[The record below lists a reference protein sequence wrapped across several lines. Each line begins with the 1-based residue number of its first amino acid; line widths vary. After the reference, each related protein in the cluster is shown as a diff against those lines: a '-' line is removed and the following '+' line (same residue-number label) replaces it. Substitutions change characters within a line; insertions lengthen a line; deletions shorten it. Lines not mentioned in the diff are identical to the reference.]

1 MRNIRRQPR
10 EEVSIDEI
18 IDTPAQEKE
27 KVDSKKKPQKITSIN
42 STTNSIVA
50 IMKLG
55 LTANE
60 IKLLE
65 SIESE
70 KIFTSNE
77 IPPMSTNYIC
87 SKYSINH
94 KYLGD
99 AIKGLIEKGLIKRH
113 PSKFRGQ
120 KSFAWEVLK
129 Q

>member
-10 EEVSIDEI
+10 EEVDLEEI
-18 IDTPAQEKE
+18 IEKPLEE
-27 KVDSKKKPQKITSIN
+27 KKAKKQDYSKTTS
-42 STTNSIVA
+42 SLNSIVA

-60 IKLLE
+60 VKLLE
-65 SIESE
+65 AIESE
-70 KIFTSNE
+70 KVASEEN
-77 IPPMSTNYIC
+77 IPAMSTNYIC
-87 SKYSINH
+87 SKYRINH

-113 PSKFRGQ
+113 PSTFRGQ

>member
-10 EEVSIDEI
+10 EEVDLNEI
-18 IDTPAQEKE
+18 IKQPSKE
-27 KVDSKKKPQKITSIN
+27 IKPEKKKQSIISN
-42 STTNSIVA
+42 SSNSIVA

-65 SIESE
+65 AIESE
-70 KIFTSNE
+70 KIAENE
-77 IPPMSTNYIC
+77 NIPAMSTNYIC
-87 SKYSINH
+87 SKYKINH

-113 PSKFRGQ
+113 PATFRGQ

>member
-10 EEVSIDEI
+10 EEVKLNEI
-18 IDTPAQEKE
+18 IERPLKKIKSEK
-27 KVDSKKKPQKITSIN
+27 QKQSIVSN
-42 STTNSIVA
+42 SSNSIVA

-65 SIESE
+65 AIESE
-70 KIFTSNE
+70 KVAENE
-77 IPPMSTNYIC
+77 NIPAMSTNYIC
-87 SKYSINH
+87 SKYKINH

-99 AIKGLIEKGLIKRH
+99 AIKGLIDKGLIKRH
-113 PSKFRGQ
+113 PAIFRGQ

>member
-18 IDTPAQEKE
+18 VDTPFREKE
-27 KVDSKKKPQKITSIN
+27 KSKQKPQKITSIS

-65 SIESE
+65 AIESE
-70 KIFTSNE
+70 KTFSSHE
-77 IPPMSTNYIC
+77 IPSMSTNYIC

-94 KYLGD
+94 KYLGN